1 MSAPPVRG
9 DMVAFRYRG
18 PLGRYRAS
26 ELIGVVRDFYV
37 EQSGAAPFVSK
48 DPPFMFLSDYRLRYV
63 VELTLDS
70 RLGRVRLNDPAIL
83 PASGPTD
90 WGPLCA
96 CFCRAPPLDYRTFH
110 RTLRAWLELF
120 PGPPDG
126 APCSPPFTGLPTGP
140 TGLRG
145 GGEGTRQKKT
155 PTSCEVGG
163 RGSLALRM
171 LP

>member
-63 VELTLDS
+63 VELTDPLS
-70 RLGRVRLNDPAIL
+70 NLTGQRVI
-83 PASGPTD
+83 
-90 WGPLCA
+90 
-96 CFCRAPPLDYRTFH
+96 
-110 RTLRAWLELF
+110 
-120 PGPPDG
+120 
-126 APCSPPFTGLPTGP
+126 
-140 TGLRG
+140 
-145 GGEGTRQKKT
+145 
-155 PTSCEVGG
+155 
-163 RGSLALRM
+163 SLAQIVEHWTPDRDACD
-171 LP
+171 